1 MNKELSGFLFIFI
14 ALFIGAM
21 YYTNIIQEPFIHA
34 LNSLKSTYH
43 SSVKYSNDTIDK
55 HFLQAQEIESLKENL
70 SHYEHN
76 HLVMQQLAS
85 EVNDLFAINHSS
97 LVSNPKVELV
107 RTISYEKFGD
117 LNKLWLDVVD
127 YNDSKIYGLVYK
139 EIVAGIVIGKSGEP
153 LALLNKDI
161 KCSYAVF
168 IGDSKAPGIAHGNN
182 EKNLII
188 EFIPSWYKVNIGD
201 VVTTSGL
208 DNIFYKGLKVGEVLS
223 LTKSQGYQI
232 AVIKPYYDS
241 NEPSYFHMIKKVR

>member
-1 MNKELSGFLFIFI
+1 MNKGLSGFLFIFI

-21 YYTNIIQEPFIHA
+21 YYTNIIQEPFIRA

-43 SSVKYSNDTIDK
+43 SSIKYSSDAIDK

-107 RTISYEKFGD
+107 RTISYEKFGN
-117 LNKLWLDVVD
+117 LNRLWLDVVD

-139 EIVAGIVIGKSGEP
+139 EIVAGIVIGKGGEP

-188 EFIPSWYKVNIGD
+188 EFIPSWYDVNIGD

-232 AVIKPYYDS
+232 AVVKPYYDS
-241 NEPSYFHMIKKVR
+241 NEPSYFHMIKHIR